1 MNLAELEAA
10 GAFVLDELVKKEIVW
25 KVGKVEHKF
34 DVFIRPQ
41 SFGSIETVQEIQKDK
56 SKMASYVSKSILD
69 AEGNPTIPY
78 EKAVNLKP
86 SLGTLLLQAINEV
99 NTGADVKN

>member
-1 MNLAELEAA
+1 MNIAELDAA
-10 GAFVLDELVKKEIVW
+10 GAFVSDELVKKEIVW

-34 DVFIRPQ
+34 DVYVRPQ

-56 SKMASYVSKSILD
+56 SKMASYVSKNILD

-78 EKAVNLKP
+78 ENAVKLKP
-86 SLGTLLLQAINEV
+86 TLGTLLLQAINEV